1 MADGE
6 HPLVDTKGK
15 FVQVVKD
22 GRKRNDIEWLPGRIL
37 LSNKR
42 LVLATNDGK
51 RTIPLSKLTSVSAS
65 QMNQSLAQVD
75 GYVKLRAGRDVTL
88 VAAQADDEF
97 QEELYRALLD
107 QIVVLVKHPA
117 VEGGVVRDTGWEK
130 ARLKLDDE
138 HEDTLN
144 LAIASGT
151 FVELD
156 IDDVGTVEAKT
167 KAIRGTERPLL
178 EVEHTI
184 DGTSVETH
192 ISGGR
197 RHVSLVEG
205 LVRQGEQRNAADDV
219 DLAPEETQVLMA
231 LYSGISPFKIP
242 DFVDM
247 DVDDVEAV
255 YDRLV
260 EADILEPVRTRRE
273 VQLEARGRSIAGDAI
288 ADQ

>member
-1 MADGE
+1 MSDGE
-6 HPLVDTKGK
+6 HALVDTKGK
-15 FVQVVKD
+15 FVQVVSD

-51 RTIPLSKLTSVSAS
+51 RTIPLSKVSSVTAS
-65 QMNQSLAQVD
+65 QMNQPLAQVD
-75 GYVKLRAGRDVTL
+75 SYVKVQAGRNVTL
-88 VAAQADDEF
+88 ISAKQAEEF
-97 QEELYRALLD
+97 QEKLYSTLLD
-107 QIVVLVKHPA
+107 QTVVLVNHPA
-117 VEGGVVRDTGWEK
+117 VKGGVVQDGGWEK
-130 ARLKLDDE
+130 GRLKLDGDCI
-138 HEDTLN
+138 N

-156 IDDVGTVEAKT
+156 IDDVGTVEAKEKT
-167 KAIRGTERPLL
+167 IRGDGRPLL

-184 DGTSVETH
+184 EGTSVETH
-192 ISGGR
+192 ISGTP
-197 RHVSLVEG
+197 RHVSLIEG
-205 LVRQGEQRNAADDV
+205 LVRQGEQRNIADDV
-219 DLAPEETQVLMA
+219 DLSDKETQVLMA

-247 DVDDVEAV
+247 EIEEVEDV
-255 YDRLV
+255 YDRLM

-273 VQLEARGRSIAGDAI
+273 VQLEARGRSIASDAM

>member
-1 MADGE
+1 MSGE
-6 HPLVDTKGK
+6 HALVDTKGK
-15 FVQVVKD
+15 FVQVVKE
-22 GRKRNDIEWLPGRIL
+22 GRKRNDIDFQPGRIL

-42 LVLATNDGK
+42 LVFATNNGK
-51 RTIPLSKLTSVSAS
+51 RTIPLSKLTSVTTS
-65 QMNQSLAQVD
+65 QMNQPLAQVD
-75 GYVKLRAGRDVTL
+75 SYVKLQAGRDVWL
-88 VAAQADDEF
+88 VSPVADEF
-97 QEELYRALLD
+97 GEELYSTLLD

-117 VEGGVVRDTGWEK
+117 VKGGVVQEVGWEK
-130 ARLKLDDE
+130 ARFKIDE
-138 HEDTLN
+138 EAEDTIN
-144 LAIASGT
+144 LAISSGT

-156 IDDVGTVEAKT
+156 IDDVGTVKAKDKT
-167 KAIRGTERPLL
+167 IKGEERPLL
-178 EVEHTI
+178 EIEHTI

-192 ISGGR
+192 LSGSP
-197 RHVSLVEG
+197 RHVSLIEG

-219 DLAPEETQVLMA
+219 DLSADETQVLMA

-247 DVDDVEAV
+247 DIDEVEDV
-255 YDRLV
+255 YDRLM

>member
-1 MADGE
+1 MGGE
-6 HPLVDTKGK
+6 RALVDTQGK
-15 FVQVVKD
+15 FVQVVND

-42 LVLATNDGK
+42 LVLATNQGK
-51 RTIPLSKLTSVSAS
+51 RTLALSKVTSVTAS
-65 QMNQSLAQVD
+65 QMNQPLAQVD
-75 GYVKLRAGRDVTL
+75 GYVKVQAGSDVWL
-88 VAAQADDEF
+88 VSAKAA
-97 QEELYRALLD
+97 EELEQQLYSTLLD
-107 QIVVLVKHPA
+107 QIVILVKHPA
-117 VEGGVVRDTGWEK
+117 LKGGIVTDATWEK
-130 ARLKLDDE
+130 ARFKLDE
-138 HEDTLN
+138 ETEDTVN
-144 LAIASGT
+144 IAVSTGT

-156 IDDVGTVEAKT
+156 IDDVGTVEQKQ
-167 KAIRGTERPLL
+167 KDIRGQERPLV

-192 ISGGR
+192 ISGSP
-197 RHVSLVEG
+197 RHVSLISG
-205 LVRQGEQRNAADDV
+205 LVRQGEQRNTADDV
-219 DLAPEETQVLMA
+219 DLSAEENQVLMA

-247 DVDDVEAV
+247 DIDEVEAV
-255 YDRLV
+255 YDRLL

>member
-6 HPLVDTKGK
+6 HALVDTKGK

-51 RTIPLSKLTSVSAS
+51 RTIPLSKLTSVTAS

-75 GYVKLRAGRDVTL
+75 SYVKLQAGRDVTL
-88 VAAQADDEF
+88 VSAKAEEF

-117 VEGGVVRDTGWEK
+117 VEGGVVQDTGWEK

-138 HEDTLN
+138 NEDTLN

-156 IDDVGTVEAKT
+156 IDDVGTVEAKQ
-167 KAIRGTERPLL
+167 KEIRGAERPLL

-197 RHVSLVEG
+197 RHVSLIEG

-219 DLAPEETQVLMA
+219 DLEPEETQVLMA

-242 DFVDM
+242 DFVGM
-247 DVDDVEAV
+247 DVDEVEDV
-255 YDRLV
+255 YDRLI

-273 VQLEARGRSIAGDAI
+273 IELEARGRSIAGDAI

>member
-1 MADGE
+1 MSGE
-6 HPLVDTKGK
+6 HALVDTKGK

-22 GRKRNDIEWLPGRIL
+22 GRKQNDIEWLPGRIL

-42 LVLATNDGK
+42 LVLATNEGK
-51 RTIPLSKLTSVSAS
+51 RTIPLSKLTSVTVS
-65 QMNQSLAQVD
+65 QMNQPLAQVE
-75 GYVKLRAGRDVTL
+75 GYVKLQAGRDAWL
-88 VAAQADDEF
+88 VSPQDSETF
-97 QEELYRALLD
+97 EEELYKTLLD

-117 VEGGVVRDTGWEK
+117 LKGGVVTEATWEK
-130 ARLKLDDE
+130 ARFKIDE
-138 HEDTLN
+138 EQEDTVN
-144 LAIASGT
+144 IAISSGT

-156 IDDVGTVEAKT
+156 IDDVGTVVQKQKE
-167 KAIRGTERPLL
+167 IRGKERPLL

-192 ISGGR
+192 ISGSP
-197 RHVSLVEG
+197 RHVSLIDG
-205 LVRQGEQRNAADDV
+205 LVRQGEQRNAADV
-219 DLAPEETQVLMA
+219 DLSPEETQVLMA

-247 DVDDVEAV
+247 DIDEVEAV
-255 YDRLV
+255 YDRLM

>member
-1 MADGE
+1 MSGE
-6 HPLVDTKGK
+6 HALVDTKGK

-22 GRKRNDIEWLPGRIL
+22 GRKQNDIEWLPGRIL

-42 LVLATNDGK
+42 LVLATDDGK
-51 RTIPLSKLTSVSAS
+51 RTIPLSKLTSVTVS
-65 QMNQSLAQVD
+65 QMNQPLAQVE
-75 GYVKLRAGRDVTL
+75 GYVKLQAGRDAWL
-88 VAAQADDEF
+88 VSPQDSETF
-97 QEELYRALLD
+97 EEELYKTLLD

-117 VEGGVVRDTGWEK
+117 LKGGVVTGATWEK
-130 ARLKLDDE
+130 ARFKIDE
-138 HEDTLN
+138 EQEDTVN
-144 LAIASGT
+144 IAISSGT

-156 IDDVGTVEAKT
+156 IDDVGTVVQKQKE
-167 KAIRGTERPLL
+167 IRGKERPLL

-192 ISGGR
+192 ISGSP
-197 RHVSLVEG
+197 RHVSLIDG
-205 LVRQGEQRNAADDV
+205 LVRQGEQRNAANV
-219 DLAPEETQVLMA
+219 DLSPEETQVLMA

-247 DVDDVEAV
+247 DIDEVEAV
-255 YDRLV
+255 YDRLM

>member
-1 MADGE
+1 MGGE
-6 HPLVDTKGK
+6 RALVDTQGK
-15 FVQVVKD
+15 FVQVVKE

-42 LVLATNDGK
+42 LVLATNQGK
-51 RTIPLSKLTSVSAS
+51 RTLPLSKVTSVTAS
-65 QMNQSLAQVD
+65 QMNQPLAQVD
-75 GYVKLRAGRDVTL
+75 GYVKLQAGRDVWL
-88 VAAQADDEF
+88 VSAKAAEEF
-97 QEELYRALLD
+97 EQELYSTLLD
-107 QIVVLVKHPA
+107 QIVILVKHPA
-117 VEGGVVRDTGWEK
+117 LKGGVVTDATWEK
-130 ARLKLDDE
+130 ARFKLDE
-138 HEDTLN
+138 EAEDTVN
-144 LAIASGT
+144 IAVSTGT

-156 IDDVGTVEAKT
+156 IDDVGTVEQKE
-167 KAIRGTERPLL
+167 KEIRGQERPLI

-192 ISGGR
+192 ISGSP
-197 RHVSLVEG
+197 RHVSLISG
-205 LVRQGEQRNAADDV
+205 LVRQGEQRNTADDV
-219 DLAPEETQVLMA
+219 DLSPEENQVLMA

-247 DVDDVEAV
+247 DIDEVEAV
-255 YDRLV
+255 YDRLM

>member
-1 MADGE
+1 MSEE
-6 HPLVDTKGK
+6 HALVDTKGK
-15 FVQVVKD
+15 FVQVVTD

-51 RTIPLSKLTSVSAS
+51 RTVPLSTLTGVTAS
-65 QMNQSLAQVD
+65 QMNQPLAQVE
-75 GYVKLRAGRDVTL
+75 GYVKLQAGRDAWL
-88 VAAQADDEF
+88 VSPKAAEEF
-97 QEELYRALLD
+97 ERALYSALLD
-107 QIVVLVKHPA
+107 RIVTLVKHPA
-117 VEGGVVRDTGWEK
+117 LKGGVVTEATWEK
-130 ARLKLDDE
+130 ARFKIDE
-138 HEDTLN
+138 EQEDTVN
-144 LAIASGT
+144 IATASGT

-156 IDDVGTVEAKT
+156 IDDVGTVEQKQ
-167 KAIRGTERPLL
+167 KEIRGKERPLL
-178 EVEHTI
+178 AVEHTI

-192 ISGGR
+192 ISGSP
-197 RHVSLVEG
+197 RHVSLIGG

-219 DLAPEETQVLMA
+219 DLSPEETQVLTA

-247 DVDDVEAV
+247 DVDEVEDV
-255 YDRLV
+255 YDRLM
-260 EADILEPVRTRRE
+260 EADVLEPVRTRRE

>member
-1 MADGE
+1 MSGE
-6 HPLVDTKGK
+6 HALVDTNGK

-42 LVLATNDGK
+42 LVLATNEGK
-51 RTIPLSKLTSVSAS
+51 RTIALSKLSSVTAS
-65 QMNQSLAQVD
+65 QMNQQLAQVD
-75 GYVKLRAGRDVTL
+75 SYVKLQAGRDVWL
-88 VAAQADDEF
+88 VSTKAEEF
-97 QEELYRALLD
+97 EDELYSTLLD
-107 QIVVLVKHPA
+107 QIVVLAKHPA
-117 VEGGVVRDTGWEK
+117 VKGGVVQDGGWEK
-130 ARLKLDDE
+130 ARFKIDDE
-138 HEDTLN
+138 AEDTIN
-144 LAIASGT
+144 LAISSGT

-156 IDDVGTVEAKT
+156 IDDVGTVAVKEKT
-167 KAIRGTERPLL
+167 IRGDERPML

-192 ISGGR
+192 LSGSP
-197 RHVSLVEG
+197 RHVSLIEG

-219 DLAPEETQVLMA
+219 DLSDDEMQVLMA

-247 DVDDVEAV
+247 DIDEVEDVYNRLMDD
-255 YDRLV
+255 
-260 EADILEPVRTRRE
+260 DILEPVRTRRE

>member
-1 MADGE
+1 MSGE

-15 FVQVVKD
+15 FVQVVND

-51 RTIPLSKLTSVSAS
+51 RTIPLSKLTSVTAS
-65 QMNQSLAQVD
+65 QMNQQLAQVD
-75 GYVKLRAGRDVTL
+75 SYIKLQAGRDVWL
-88 VAAQADDEF
+88 VSAQAGEEF
-97 QEELYRALLD
+97 ESELYSTLLD

-117 VEGGVVRDTGWEK
+117 VEGGVVQDAGWEK
-130 ARLKLDDE
+130 ARFKLDDE
-138 HEDTLN
+138 AEDTIN

-156 IDDVGTVEAKT
+156 IDDVGTVEAKE
-167 KAIRGTERPLL
+167 KAVRGDERPLL

-192 ISGGR
+192 ISGSP
-197 RHVSLVEG
+197 RHVSLIEG

-219 DLAPEETQVLMA
+219 ELSPEENQVLMA

-242 DFVDM
+242 EFVDM
-247 DVDDVEAV
+247 EIEEVEEV
-255 YDRLV
+255 YDRLM
-260 EADILEPVRTRRE
+260 ESDILEPVRTRRE
-273 VQLEARGRSIAGDAI
+273 VQLEARGRSIAGEAI
-288 ADQ
+288 SDQ

>member
-1 MADGE
+1 MSDGE
-6 HPLVDTKGK
+6 HALVDTKGK
-15 FVQVVKD
+15 FVQVVSD

-51 RTIPLSKLTSVSAS
+51 RTIPLSKVSSVTAS
-65 QMNQSLAQVD
+65 QMNQPLAQVD
-75 GYVKLRAGRDVTL
+75 SYIKVQAGRNVTL
-88 VAAQADDEF
+88 ISAKQAEEF
-97 QEELYRALLD
+97 QEKLYSTLLD
-107 QIVVLVKHPA
+107 QTVVLVNHPA
-117 VEGGVVRDTGWEK
+117 VKGGVVQDGGWEK
-130 ARLKLDDE
+130 GRLKLDGDCI
-138 HEDTLN
+138 N

-156 IDDVGTVEAKT
+156 IDDVGTVEAKEKT
-167 KAIRGTERPLL
+167 IRGDERPLL

-184 DGTSVETH
+184 EGTSVETH
-192 ISGGR
+192 ISGTP
-197 RHVSLVEG
+197 RHVSLIEG
-205 LVRQGEQRNAADDV
+205 LVRQGEQRNIADDV
-219 DLAPEETQVLMA
+219 DLSDKETQVLMA

-247 DVDDVEAV
+247 EIEEVEDV
-255 YDRLV
+255 YDRLM

-273 VQLEARGRSIAGDAI
+273 VQLEARGRSIASDAM

>member
-1 MADGE
+1 MSEE
-6 HPLVDTKGK
+6 HTLVDTKGK
-15 FVQVVKD
+15 FVQVVTD

-51 RTIPLSKLTSVSAS
+51 RTVPLSTLTGVTAS
-65 QMNQSLAQVD
+65 QMNQPLAQVE
-75 GYVKLRAGRDVTL
+75 GYVKLRAGRDAWL
-88 VAAQADDEF
+88 VSPEAAEEF
-97 QEELYRALLD
+97 ERALYGALLD
-107 QIVVLVKHPA
+107 RIVTLVKHPA
-117 VEGGVVRDTGWEK
+117 LKGGVVTEATWEK
-130 ARLKLDDE
+130 ARFKIDE
-138 HEDTLN
+138 EQEDTVN
-144 LAIASGT
+144 IAISSGT

-156 IDDVGTVEAKT
+156 IDDVGTVEQKQ
-167 KAIRGTERPLL
+167 KEIRGKERPLL
-178 EVEHTI
+178 AVEHTI

-192 ISGGR
+192 ISGSP
-197 RHVSLVEG
+197 RHVSLIGG

-219 DLAPEETQVLMA
+219 DLSPEETQVLTA
-231 LYSGISPFKIP
+231 LYSGISPFEIP

-247 DVDDVEAV
+247 DVDEVEDV
-255 YDRLV
+255 YDRLM

>member
-1 MADGE
+1 MSDGE
-6 HPLVDTKGK
+6 RVLIDTKGK
-15 FVQVVKD
+15 FVQVISD
-22 GRKRNDIEWLPGRIL
+22 GNKRNNIEWTAGRVL

-42 LVLATNDGK
+42 LVLATNQGK
-51 RTIPLSKLTSVSAS
+51 RTIPLAKLTSVTAS
-65 QMNQSLAQVD
+65 QMNQALAQVD
-75 GYVKLRAGRDVTL
+75 SYVKLQAGRDVTL
-88 VAAQADDEF
+88 VSTQATDEF
-97 QEELYRALLD
+97 EDALYRTLLD

-117 VEGGVVRDTGWEK
+117 VEGGVVQDTRWEK

-138 HEDTLN
+138 HEDTVN

-156 IDDVGTVEAKT
+156 VDDVGTVEAKE
-167 KAIRGTERPLL
+167 KEIRGTERSLL
-178 EVEHTI
+178 EIEHTI

-192 ISGGR
+192 LSGGR
-197 RHVSLVEG
+197 RHVSLIEG

-219 DLAPEETQVLMA
+219 DLSPEETQVLMA
-231 LYSGISPFKIP
+231 LYTGISPFEIP
-242 DFVDM
+242 DFVGM
-247 DVDDVEAV
+247 DTEDVEDA
-255 YDRLV
+255 YDRLI

>member
-6 HPLVDTKGK
+6 HALVDTKGK

-51 RTIPLSKLTSVSAS
+51 RTIPLSKLTSVTAS

-75 GYVKLRAGRDVTL
+75 SYVKLQAGRDVTL
-88 VAAQADDEF
+88 VSATAEEF

-117 VEGGVVRDTGWEK
+117 VEGGVVQDTGWEK

-138 HEDTLN
+138 NEDTLN

-156 IDDVGTVEAKT
+156 IDDVGTVEAKQ
-167 KAIRGTERPLL
+167 KEIRGAERPLL

-197 RHVSLVEG
+197 RHVSLIEG

-219 DLAPEETQVLMA
+219 DLEPEETQVLMA

-242 DFVDM
+242 DFVGM
-247 DVDDVEAV
+247 DVEEVEDV
-255 YDRLV
+255 YDRLI

-273 VQLEARGRSIAGDAI
+273 IELEARGRSIAGDAI

>member
-1 MADGE
+1 MSGE
-6 HPLVDTKGK
+6 HTLVDTRGK
-15 FVQVVKD
+15 FVQVVTD
-22 GRKRNDIEWLPGRIL
+22 GRKRNDIEWLPGRVL

-51 RTIPLSKLTSVSAS
+51 RTIPLSKLTSVTAS
-65 QMNQSLAQVD
+65 QMNQQLAQVD
-75 GYVKLRAGRDVTL
+75 GYIKVQAGRDVWL
-88 VAAQADDEF
+88 VSADDAEAF
-97 QEELYRALLD
+97 EEKLYSTLLD
-107 QIVVLVKHPA
+107 QIVILVKHPA
-117 VEGGVVRDTGWEK
+117 LKGGVVQDATWEK
-130 ARLKLDDE
+130 ARFKLDE
-138 HEDTLN
+138 EQEDTIN
-144 LAIASGT
+144 LAISSGT

-156 IDDVGTVEAKT
+156 IDDVGTVEQKQ
-167 KAIRGTERPLL
+167 KEVHGMERPLL

-192 ISGGR
+192 ISGSP
-197 RHVSLVEG
+197 RHVSLIEG

-219 DLAPEETQVLMA
+219 DLSSEETQVLMA

-247 DVDDVEAV
+247 EIAEVEAV
-255 YDRLV
+255 YDRLM

>member
-1 MADGE
+1 MSGE
-6 HPLVDTKGK
+6 HALVDTKGK
-15 FVQVVKD
+15 FVQVVNE

-42 LVLATNDGK
+42 LVLATNEGK
-51 RTIPLSKLTSVSAS
+51 RTIPLSKLTSVTSS
-65 QMNQSLAQVD
+65 QMNQQLAQVD
-75 GYVKLRAGRDVTL
+75 GYVKLQAGRDVWL
-88 VAAQADDEF
+88 VSAKADTFEDD
-97 QEELYRALLD
+97 LYSTLLD

-117 VEGGVVRDTGWEK
+117 VKGGVVQEAGWEK
-130 ARLKLDDE
+130 ARFKIDE
-138 HEDTLN
+138 EAEDTIN
-144 LAIASGT
+144 LAISSGT

-156 IDDVGTVEAKT
+156 IDDVGTVEAKEKT
-167 KAIRGTERPLL
+167 IRGDERPML
-178 EVEHTI
+178 EIEHTI

-192 ISGGR
+192 LSGSPK
-197 RHVSLVEG
+197 HVSLIEG

-219 DLAPEETQVLMA
+219 DLNDDEIQVLMA

-247 DVDDVEAV
+247 EIEEVEDV
-255 YDRLV
+255 YDRLM
-260 EADILEPVRTRRE
+260 EQDILEPVRTRRE

>member
-1 MADGE
+1 MSGE
-6 HPLVDTKGK
+6 RTLVDTQGK

-37 LSNKR
+37 LSNRR
-42 LVLATNDGK
+42 LVLATNGGK
-51 RTIPLSKLTSVSAS
+51 RTVALSNVTSVTAS
-65 QMNQSLAQVD
+65 QMNQQLAQVD
-75 GYVKLRAGRDVTL
+75 GYVKLQAGRDAWL
-88 VAAQADDEF
+88 VSPNASEEF
-97 QEELYRALLD
+97 ERQLYSTLLD

-117 VEGGVVRDTGWEK
+117 LKGGVVQEAGWEK
-130 ARLKLDDE
+130 ARFKLDDE
-138 HEDTLN
+138 QDDTVN
-144 LAIASGT
+144 IAISSGT

-156 IDDVGTVEAKT
+156 IDDVGTVAQKQTE
-167 KAIRGTERPLL
+167 IRGTERPLI

-192 ISGGR
+192 ISGSP
-197 RHVSLVEG
+197 RHVSLIDG
-205 LVRQGEQRNAADDV
+205 LVRQGERRNAADDV
-219 DLAPEETQVLMA
+219 ELSPAENQVLMA
-231 LYSGISPFKIP
+231 LYSGISPFEIP

-247 DVDDVEAV
+247 EIDDVEAV
-255 YDRLV
+255 YDRLI

>member
-1 MADGE
+1 MSDGE
-6 HPLVDTKGK
+6 HALVDTKGK
-15 FVQVVKD
+15 FVQVVSD

-51 RTIPLSKLTSVSAS
+51 RTIPLSKVSSVTAS
-65 QMNQSLAQVD
+65 QMNQPLAQVD
-75 GYVKLRAGRDVTL
+75 SYIKVQAGRNVTL
-88 VAAQADDEF
+88 ISAKKAEEF
-97 QEELYRALLD
+97 QKKLYSTLLD
-107 QIVVLVKHPA
+107 QTVVLVNHPA
-117 VEGGVVRDTGWEK
+117 VKGGVVQDGGWEK
-130 ARLKLDDE
+130 GRLKLDGDCI
-138 HEDTLN
+138 N

-156 IDDVGTVEAKT
+156 IDDVGTVESKEKT
-167 KAIRGTERPLL
+167 IRGDERPLL

-184 DGTSVETH
+184 EGTSVETH
-192 ISGGR
+192 ISGTP
-197 RHVSLVEG
+197 RHVSLIEG
-205 LVRQGEQRNAADDV
+205 LVRQGEQRNIADDV
-219 DLAPEETQVLMA
+219 DLSDKETQVLMA

-247 DVDDVEAV
+247 EIEEVEAV
-255 YDRLV
+255 YDRLM

-273 VQLEARGRSIAGDAI
+273 VQLEARGRSIASDAM

>member
-1 MADGE
+1 MSDGE
-6 HPLVDTKGK
+6 HALVDTKGK
-15 FVQVVKD
+15 FVQVVSD

-51 RTIPLSKLTSVSAS
+51 RTIPLSKVSSVTAS
-65 QMNQSLAQVD
+65 QMNQPLAQVD
-75 GYVKLRAGRDVTL
+75 SYVKVQAGRDVTL
-88 VAAQADDEF
+88 ISAKQAEAF
-97 QEELYRALLD
+97 QETLYSTLLD
-107 QIVVLVKHPA
+107 QTVVLVNHPA
-117 VEGGVVRDTGWEK
+117 VKGGVVQDDGWEK
-130 ARLKLDDE
+130 GRLKLDGDCI
-138 HEDTLN
+138 D

-156 IDDVGTVEAKT
+156 IDDVGTVESKEKT
-167 KAIRGTERPLL
+167 IRGDERPLL

-184 DGTSVETH
+184 EGTSVETH
-192 ISGGR
+192 ISGTP
-197 RHVSLVEG
+197 RHVSLIEG
-205 LVRQGEQRNAADDV
+205 LVRQGEQRNIADDV
-219 DLAPEETQVLMA
+219 DLSEEETQVLMA

-247 DVDDVEAV
+247 EIEAVEDV
-255 YDRLV
+255 YDRLM

-273 VQLEARGRSIAGDAI
+273 VQLEARGRSIASDAM

>member
-1 MADGE
+1 MGGE
-6 HPLVDTKGK
+6 RALVDTQGK
-15 FVQVVKD
+15 FVQVVKE

-42 LVLATNDGK
+42 LVLATNQGK
-51 RTIPLSKLTSVSAS
+51 RTLALSKVTSVTAS
-65 QMNQSLAQVD
+65 QMNQPLAQVD
-75 GYVKLRAGRDVTL
+75 GYVKVQAGSDVWL
-88 VAAQADDEF
+88 VSAKAA
-97 QEELYRALLD
+97 EELEQQLYSTLLD
-107 QIVVLVKHPA
+107 QIVILVKHPA
-117 VEGGVVRDTGWEK
+117 LKGGVVTDATWEK
-130 ARLKLDDE
+130 ARFKLDE
-138 HEDTLN
+138 ETEDTVN
-144 LAIASGT
+144 IAVSTGT

-156 IDDVGTVEAKT
+156 IDDVGTVEQKQ
-167 KAIRGTERPLL
+167 KDIRGQERPLI

-192 ISGGR
+192 ISGSP
-197 RHVSLVEG
+197 RHVSLISG
-205 LVRQGEQRNAADDV
+205 LVRQGEQRNTADDV
-219 DLAPEETQVLMA
+219 DLSAEENQVLMA

-247 DVDDVEAV
+247 DIDEVEAV
-255 YDRLV
+255 YDRLL